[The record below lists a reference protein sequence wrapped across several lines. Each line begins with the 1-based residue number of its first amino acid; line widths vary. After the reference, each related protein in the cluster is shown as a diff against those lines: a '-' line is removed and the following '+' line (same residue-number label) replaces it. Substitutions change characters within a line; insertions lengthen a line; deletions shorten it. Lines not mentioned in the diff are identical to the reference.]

1 MLKQN
6 RKFDFK
12 RDFNFITAAAGR
24 TARGERDVWWE
35 GGDNHWKS
43 RWPSIS
49 LAQFRAFLAGQ
60 LEKGS
65 GVARKTKKR
74 ERRRRMDS
82 VPLLLLLLGRVLAS

>member
-1 MLKQN
+1 MSGGREGIITGRVAGQALAL
-6 RKFDFK
+6 R
-12 RDFNFITAAAGR
+12 NFVLFWR
-24 TARGERDVWWE
+24 E
-35 GGDNHWKS
+35 
-43 RWPSIS
+43 
-49 LAQFRAFLAGQ
+49 Q